1 VVRRGRPLIEAGRV
15 ELARTPT
22 PLVRL
27 DRLSAHLG
35 ADVWCKR
42 DDLTGRV
49 LSGNKVRK
57 LEWLLAEALRV
68 GADTVLTTGGI
79 QSNHARATAAAARQ
93 LGMRPVLLLRGRD
106 PGVPEA
112 NLLLDRLLGAE
123 VHWCTPQQYRD
134 ERDVL
139 LATLAEDVARAGG
152 RPYVVPEGG
161 SNGLGALGYVR
172 AAEELAAQTAEPF
185 DVTVCA
191 VGSGGTV
198 AGLAL
203 GPDRGPVLGVA
214 VCDDRATFAPR
225 VRAIAAAARTH
236 GAGPL
241 GPEGERWSIVEGYQ
255 GPAYAVATPE
265 VWDTIALEA
274 RLEGLILDP
283 VYTGKAFHALRSEVE
298 AGRWGGRLL
307 FWHTGGVYGLF
318 GRGAE
323 IPRGR
328 RRSASSRTRG
338 RAATTPRAA
347 QGRSRTCSANGASSW
362 RRPTSRR

>member
-1 VVRRGRPLIEAGRV
+1 LTAERV
-15 ELARTPT
+15 ALARLPT

-27 DRLSAHLG
+27 ERWSAHVG

-42 DDLTGRV
+42 DDLTGSV

-57 LEWLLAEALRV
+57 LEWLLGEAV
-68 GADTVLTTGGI
+68 HAGADTVLTTGGV
-79 QSNHARATAAAARQ
+79 QSNHARATAVAARQ
-93 LGMRPVLLLRGRD
+93 LGMRPVLLLRGTD

-123 VHWCTPQQYRD
+123 VHWCAPAQYRH
-134 ERDVL
+134 ERDAL
-139 LATLAEDVARAGG
+139 LADLAAGVARAGG

-172 AAEELAAQTAEPF
+172 AAEELATQTDHPF
-185 DVTVCA
+185 DVQVCA

-203 GPDRGPVLGVA
+203 GPDLGPVAGVA

-225 VRAIAAAARTH
+225 VCAIAAEAEAF
-236 GAGPL
+236 GAHTL

-255 GPAYAVATPE
+255 GPAYGEATPD
-265 VWDTIALEA
+265 VWDTIALAA
-274 RLEGLILDP
+274 RLEGLVLDP
-283 VYTGKAFHALRSEVE
+283 VYTGKAMHAVRREIE
-298 AGRWGGRLL
+298 AGRWGGRIL
-307 FWHTGGVYGLF
+307 FWHTGGVFGLF

-323 IPRGR
+323 IPEH
-328 RRSASSRTRG
+328 
-338 RAATTPRAA
+338 P
-347 QGRSRTCSANGASSW
+347 
-362 RRPTSRR
+362 